1 MKKFLDTAN
10 AEREAPGFGGYSD
23 VARPA
28 RSRRIVLKIS
38 AILGLIIIASF
49 VGGYFYWRSFENT
62 PQYSLALLVDA
73 ARRDDQA
80 QVDAIVEIDAVVDDF
95 IPQITGRAV
104 ELYGRGL
111 PPQTIAKVEKVA
123 TPVMPAL
130 KQRARAQLPNLI
142 RKKTE
147 RFESVPFAAM
157 VVGADRYLDIRP
169 DGDTAVVRSKL
180 PEHGFEVRM
189 QRNGNGW
196 KIVSVRDEALA
207 TEIAQKVGQE
217 IIAVASN
224 GGAQAAG
231 NRLGISNLT
240 TLIEQAEAI
249 FR

>member
-10 AEREAPGFGGYSD
+10 GDGVAPGLGGYSD
-23 VARPA
+23 DVH
-28 RSRRIVLKIS
+28 RSKPRGMIIKIS
-38 AILGLIIIASF
+38 AVLLILILASF
-49 VGGYFYWRSFENT
+49 LGGYLYWRSFENT

-73 ARRDDQA
+73 ARRHDQA
-80 QVDAIVEIDAVVDDF
+80 QVDQIVEIDAVVDDF
-95 IPQITGRAV
+95 MPQITGRAV

-111 PPQTIAKVEKVA
+111 SPQTIAKVARVA

-157 VVGADRYLDIRP
+157 VLGADRYLDIRS
-169 DGDTAVVRSKL
+169 DGDTAIVRSRL
-180 PEHGFEVRM
+180 PEHSFEVRM
-189 QRNGNGW
+189 QRDGSGW
-196 KIVSVRDEALA
+196 KIVSVRDEELA

-224 GGAQAAG
+224 GGAAAAG
-231 NRLGISNLT
+231 DRLGISNLNT
-240 TLIEQAEAI
+240 ILQQAEEI

>member
-1 MKKFLDTAN
+1 MTKFLDTAN
-10 AEREAPGFGGYSD
+10 AEQERPGFGGFAD
-23 VARPA
+23 DERPA
-28 RSRRIVLKIS
+28 KPRRLILKIAGVLV
-38 AILGLIIIASF
+38 AIVIAAF
-49 VGGYFYWRSFENT
+49 LGGYFYWRSFEDT

-80 QVDAIVEIDAVVDDF
+80 KVDEIVEIDAIVDDF
-95 IPQITGRAV
+95 MPQITGRAV

-111 PPQTIAKVEKVA
+111 SQQTIAKVARVA

-157 VVGADRYLDIRP
+157 VLGADQYLDIRP

-189 QRNGNGW
+189 QRNGSGW

-217 IIAVASN
+217 IIAVAAN
-224 GGAQAAG
+224 GGAAAAG
-231 NRLGISNLT
+231 DRLGIRNLNT
-240 TLIEQAEAI
+240 ILQQAEEI